1 MPANNHSGGVF
12 MKQEKTQTQRILDVF
27 VTSVI
32 LIVGITLVTSGIAVS
47 KINTDYLESGV
58 ATGKII
64 AERDAQQI
72 SLTTHDGLKLT
83 SEQNPETIKKV
94 LTFLPPPINTTY
106 MIAEEI
112 KEIIAEYQKSD
123 KQF

>member
-1 MPANNHSGGVF
+1 
-12 MKQEKTQTQRILDVF
+12 MKREKTQTQRILDVF

-64 AERDAQQI
+64 AEREARQI

-106 MIAEEI
+106 MIVEEI
-112 KEIIAEYQKSD
+112 KEIIAKYPNSD
-123 KQF
+123 NQF